1 MIHVVIMLQYN
12 MKGYRVF
19 LLKNLCYSLPVWS
32 YIMHVFKCGLA
43 VHSKINIGGDNLANF
58 WKLYIFPEK

>member
-1 MIHVVIMLQYN
+1 MIRVVIMLQYN

-19 LLKNLCYSLPVWS
+19 LLKNLCYSLHVWS
-32 YIMHVFKCGLA
+32 YIMHVLKSGVA
-43 VHSKINIGGDNLANF
+43 VHSKINIGGYNLANF